1 MTGVQTCALPIW
13 CWYVKWWDRFSHT
26 DSIINNVE
34 RDFLASNVSPLKIT
48 TLEQIA
54 ATDALDAPASSS
66 NKNVPTSCKSKK
78 KSSTLDAIRNDP
90 EALYALLSK
99 MVKEDEAANSD
110 DEKSSQVSVSKDPY
124 YQTYPYSQDWF
135 GHDEENAEDLIRN

>member
-1 MTGVQTCALPIW
+1 M
-13 CWYVKWWDRFSHT
+13 
-26 DSIINNVE
+26 NNVE

-54 ATDALDAPASSS
+54 ATDALDAPDAPASSS
-66 NKNVPTSCKSKK
+66 TKNVAPSIKSKK
-78 KSSTLDAIRNDP
+78 KSSPLDAIRNDP

-99 MVKEDEAANSD
+99 MVKDDEAANSD
-110 DEKSSQVSVSKDPY
+110 DKKSFQVSVSKDPY
-124 YQTYPYSQDWF
+124 YQTYPYPHDWF

>member
-1 MTGVQTCALPIW
+1 MV
-13 CWYVKWWDRFSHT
+13 DRFSHT

-34 RDFLASNVSPLKIT
+34 RDFLASNVFPLRIT
-48 TLEQIA
+48 TLVQKA
-54 ATDALDAPASSS
+54 VTDAPDAPVSSS
-66 NKNVPTSCKSKK
+66 TKNVAPSVKSKK
-78 KSSTLDAIRNDP
+78 KSSPLDAIRNDP

-124 YQTYPYSQDWF
+124 CQTYPYPQDWF
-135 GHDEENAEDLIRN
+135 GHDEENADDLIRD

>member
-1 MTGVQTCALPIW
+1 MM
-13 CWYVKWWDRFSHT
+13 DRFSHT

-34 RDFLASNVSPLKIT
+34 RDFLASNVFPLRIT
-48 TLEQIA
+48 TLVQKA
-54 ATDALDAPASSS
+54 VTDAPDAPVSSS
-66 NKNVPTSCKSKK
+66 TKNVAPSVKSKK
-78 KSSTLDAIRNDP
+78 KSSPLDAIRNDP

-124 YQTYPYSQDWF
+124 CQTYPYPQDWF
-135 GHDEENAEDLIRN
+135 GHDEENADDLIRD